1 MSQPHDSAQPSDGD
15 FYQLTSLLSAEDQQ
29 ILARVR
35 EFMET
40 QVAPIINDYWVRA
53 AFPFDLI
60 PGIRDLNVAGLSYQG
75 YGCAGKSALLDGFL
89 SMEMARVDPSIATFF
104 GVHSGLAMG
113 SIYLC
118 GSEDQKQRWLPP
130 MARFETIG
138 AFGLTEPDVG
148 SGVAGGLAT
157 TARREGDTWVLNGQK
172 KWIGNATFSDITIIW
187 ARDEAD
193 GQVKGFIV
201 EKGTPGFATEKLE
214 DKIALRVVQNA
225 LITLT
230 DCRVDDEHRLKN
242 ARTFRD
248 TAAVLRMT
256 RAGVAWQAVGCARG
270 AYENALAYAKTRQ
283 QFGRP
288 IGRFQLVQDLLVRML
303 GNITASACMVAQLS
317 QMQDAG
323 RMNDEHA
330 SLAKAFCTVRMRE
343 TVGYARELMGGNGI
357 LLEHNVGRFV
367 ADAEAIYSYEGT
379 REINS
384 LIVGRAIT
392 GFSAFV

>member
-1 MSQPHDSAQPSDGD
+1 MSELHDQTLPGDGD

-157 TARREGDTWVLNGQK
+157 TARRDGDG
-172 KWIGNATFSDITIIW
+172 
-187 ARDEAD
+187 
-193 GQVKGFIV
+193 
-201 EKGTPGFATEKLE
+201 
-214 DKIALRVVQNA
+214 
-225 LITLT
+225 
-230 DCRVDDEHRLKN
+230 
-242 ARTFRD
+242 
-248 TAAVLRMT
+248 
-256 RAGVAWQAVGCARG
+256 
-270 AYENALAYAKTRQ
+270 
-283 QFGRP
+283 
-288 IGRFQLVQDLLVRML
+288 
-303 GNITASACMVAQLS
+303 
-317 QMQDAG
+317 
-323 RMNDEHA
+323 
-330 SLAKAFCTVRMRE
+330 
-343 TVGYARELMGGNGI
+343 
-357 LLEHNVGRFV
+357 
-367 ADAEAIYSYEGT
+367 
-379 REINS
+379 
-384 LIVGRAIT
+384 
-392 GFSAFV
+392 